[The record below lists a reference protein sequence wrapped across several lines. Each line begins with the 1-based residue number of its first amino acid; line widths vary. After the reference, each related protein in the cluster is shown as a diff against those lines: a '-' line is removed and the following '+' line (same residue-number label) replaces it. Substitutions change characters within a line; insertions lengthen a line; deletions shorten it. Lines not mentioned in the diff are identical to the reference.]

1 LKEFGKIVKKEFLMK
16 IFLLLSLLF
25 SLLCSQFT
33 FASTTG
39 RLAGRVTDSAT
50 GDPLPFVNVVI
61 MGTTMGAATDINGYY
76 SIINVPPGNYEV
88 KASAI
93 GYNSVTFQGVRIS
106 IDLTTTINFQL
117 AEASV
122 ELGEEVV
129 VIATKPLV
137 KMDLTA
143 STSIVGDDV
152 ISQLPVADVQDILRL
167 QAGVVVSG
175 GNIHIRGGRA
185 NQVAYQID
193 GVPVT
198 DVYDGSS
205 TINVNQNSIQE
216 LQVISGAF
224 NAEYGQ
230 AQSGVVNLVTKDG
243 SNTLSGNI
251 QAYSGDYVSDKTDIY
266 QNIDDINPVGIRNI
280 EGSLSGPILK
290 DELFFYVNGRYY
302 FNSGY
307 LYGRRFYLV
316 SDRAIQ
322 DPITQQYIVQGN
334 GDGEFDSMNESETF
348 YGQGKITYRLF
359 QGLRLSF
366 NYLLE
371 QREYQDYDHF
381 YKQTPDNNLQ
391 RFNKSYTNIFAIN
404 HAMSASSFYT
414 LNLSYAF
421 KDYRQYLFE
430 EIYTGNPVKPT
441 NYEDNSTVITPPY
454 SFAVGGTN
462 NNRFTR
468 NTGTY
473 GAKLDWTSQLNQE
486 INIQFGGDY
495 RLNKI
500 YLENINLVP
509 MLDENG
515 QRVVPYNV
523 AIPSFTATDYDTYQ
537 RNPSEIAGYIQ
548 SKFEAFNL
556 IFNLG
561 VRVDHFIPDGVV
573 LNDDLSDG
581 GIRYT
586 IDDPN
591 IYNPLKPNN
600 KFYDLNGNGVQDEGE
615 RTKTLEERE
624 AYWYKN
630 ASAKTQISPRVGL
643 AFPISANGVV
653 HFSYGH
659 FLQLPRYEYLF
670 QNPRFKLGV
679 NSGNAGLFGNSD
691 LKPQKT
697 VKGEI
702 GLQQQIGD
710 DMSVDATVFFEDFRN
725 LTGTQTQDVVVFGG
739 AQTYSQYINS
749 DFGYAR
755 GFVVKFTKRF
765 SDGLAAYI
773 DYTYSDTKGNASDP
787 ADSRN
792 AALGGALPE
801 TFIAPLNWDQT
812 HTLNVSMAYTK
823 TNDWGFSVIGNFFS
837 GQPFTPAVNKNTRV
851 TQNAFPRNSSSKPTI
866 INVDMRLYKD
876 FELSGALLTVF
887 FRVFN
892 LLDFDNPVN
901 IYSDTGDPFF
911 TFAKLEAEKINPTLY
926 NNTLD
931 ELFTNPTFFSAPRR
945 AEIGLGFNF

>member
-1 LKEFGKIVKKEFLMK
+1 MK
-16 IFLLLSLLF
+16 IFSQIILSLLLV
-25 SLLCSQFT
+25 SNQII
-33 FASTTG
+33 FAGTTG
-39 RLAGRVTDSAT
+39 RLAGRVTDAA
-50 GDPLPFVNVVI
+50 GEPLPFVNVVI
-61 MGTTMGAATDINGYY
+61 MGTTLGAATDIDGYY
-76 SIINVPPGNYEV
+76 SIINVPPGNYEI

-93 GYNSVTFQGVRIS
+93 GYNSVTYQDVKVS
-106 IDLTTTINFQL
+106 IDLTTTIDFQL

-122 ELGEEVV
+122 ELGEDVV

-152 ISQLPVADVQDILRL
+152 ISQLPVAEVQDVLKL

-205 TINVNQNSIQE
+205 VINVNQNSVQE

-243 SNTLSGNI
+243 SNEFNGNL
-251 QAYSGDYVSDKTDIY
+251 QLYSGDYVSDRTDIFT
-266 QNIDDINPVGIRNI
+266 NVDDLNPVGIRNI
-280 EGSLSGPILK
+280 EGSLSGPILQ
-290 DELFFYVNGRYY
+290 DQLFFYLNGRYY
-302 FNSGY
+302 YNSGY
-307 LYGRRFYLV
+307 LYGQRVYLI
-316 SDRAIQ
+316 SDRAFENS
-322 DPITQQYIVQGN
+322 ITQEFEVQSN
-334 GDGEFDSMNESETF
+334 GDGEFVSMNESETI
-348 YGQGKITYRLF
+348 YGQGKLTYQLF
-359 QGLRLSF
+359 QGFKLSY

-371 QREYQDYDHF
+371 QRDYFDYDHNN
-381 YKQTPDNNLQ
+381 KLTPDNNLQ
-391 RFNKSYTNIFAIN
+391 RFNKSYTNIFSIN
-404 HAMSASSFYT
+404 HALTSNSFYT
-414 LNLSYAF
+414 LNLSYAYR
-421 KDYRQYLFE
+421 DYRQYLFE
-430 EIYTGNPVKPT
+430 EIYTGNPAKPT
-441 NYEDNSTVITPPY
+441 NYEDNSTVVTPPY

-462 NNRFTR
+462 NNRFVR

-473 GAKLDWTSQLNQE
+473 GAKLDWTSQLTQE
-486 INIQFGGDY
+486 INLQFGGDY
-495 RLNKI
+495 RYNQI
-500 YLENINLVP
+500 FLENINLVP
-509 MLDENG
+509 MVDENG
-515 QRVVPYNV
+515 QKVTPYNV
-523 AIPSFTATDYDTYQ
+523 DIPLISSTDYDTYTHEP
-537 RNPSEIAGYIQ
+537 NEIAGYVQ

-561 VRVDHFIPDGVV
+561 LRVDYFQPDGVV
-573 LNDDLSDG
+573 LNDP
-581 GIRYT
+581 T
-586 IDDPN
+586 DPN

-600 KFYDLNGNGVQDEGE
+600 RFNDANGNGVQDPGE
-615 RTKTLEERE
+615 ATKTLEERE
-624 AYWYKN
+624 TYWYSD
-630 ASAKTQISPRVGL
+630 ASSKTQVSPRVGL

-659 FLQLPRYEYLF
+659 FLQLPRYEYLY
-670 QNPRFKLGV
+670 QNPKFKLGV
-679 NSGNAGLFGNSD
+679 NSGNAGLFGNAD
-691 LKPQKT
+691 LEPQQT

-749 DFGYAR
+749 DFGSSR
-755 GFVVKFTKRF
+755 GFVLKFTKRF
-765 SDGLAAYI
+765 SGGFAAYL

-812 HTLNVSMAYTK
+812 HTLNVSLAYSQA
-823 TNDWGFSVIGNFFS
+823 NDWGFSLIGNFFS
-837 GQPFTPAVNKNTRV
+837 GQPYTPAVNKNTRV
-851 TQNAFPRNSSSKPTI
+851 TQNAFPRNSADKPTI
-866 INVDMRLYKD
+866 VNVDLRVYKD
-876 FELSGALLTVF
+876 FEIASGTLLSVF
-887 FRVFN
+887 LRVFN

-901 IYSDTGDPFF
+901 IYTDTGDPFF
-911 TFAKLEAEKINPTLY
+911 TFAKLEAEKINPTMY

-931 ELFTNPTFFSAPRR
+931 ELYTNPTYFSEPRR
-945 AEIGLGFNF
+945 VELGLGLNF

>member
-1 LKEFGKIVKKEFLMK
+1 MNVKQEHLMK
-16 IFLLLSLLF
+16 IFTQILLSILMI
-25 SLLCSQFT
+25 SNQII
-33 FASTTG
+33 FAGTTG
-39 RLAGRVTDSAT
+39 RLAGRVVDDT
-50 GDPLPFVNVVI
+50 GEPLPFVNVVI
-61 MGTTMGAATDINGYY
+61 MGTTLGAATDIDGYY
-76 SIINVPPGNYEV
+76 SIINVPPGTYEV

-93 GYNSVTFQGVRIS
+93 GYNSVTYQDVKIS
-106 IDLTTTINFQL
+106 IDLTTTIDFQL
-117 AEASV
+117 SEASV

-152 ISQLPVADVQDILRL
+152 ISQLPVAEIQDVLKL
-167 QAGVVVSG
+167 QAGVVISG
-175 GNIHIRGGRA
+175 GNIHIRGGRS

-205 TINVNQNSIQE
+205 VINVNQNSVQE

-243 SNTLSGNI
+243 SNDFNANI
-251 QAYSGDYVSDKTDIY
+251 QMYSGDYVSDKTDVFT
-266 QNIDDINPVGIRNI
+266 NVDDLNPVGIRNI
-280 EGSLSGPILK
+280 EGSLSGPILQ
-290 DELFFYVNGRYY
+290 DELFFYLNGRYY
-302 FNSGY
+302 YNTGY
-307 LYGRRFYLV
+307 LYGQRVYLI
-316 SDRAIQ
+316 SDRAFEN
-322 DPITQQYIVQGN
+322 PITQQFEVQSN
-334 GDGEFDSMNESETF
+334 GDGEFVSMNESETI
-348 YGQGKITYRLF
+348 YGQGKLTYRLF
-359 QGLRLSF
+359 EGVKLSY

-371 QREYQDYDHF
+371 HRDYQDYDHF
-381 YKQTPDNNLQ
+381 NKLTPDNNLL
-391 RFNKSYTNIFAIN
+391 RFNKSYTNIFTIN
-404 HAMSASSFYT
+404 HAVESNSFYT

-421 KDYRQYLFE
+421 RDYRQYLFE
-430 EIYTGNPVKPT
+430 EIYTGNSAKPT
-441 NYEDNSTVITPPY
+441 NYEDNSTVVTPPY
-454 SFAVGGTN
+454 SFGVGGTN
-462 NNRFTR
+462 NNRFVR

-473 GAKLDWTSQLNQE
+473 GAKLDWTTQLNQE
-486 INIQFGGDY
+486 INLQFGGDY
-495 RLNKI
+495 RRNQI

-509 MLDENG
+509 MLDVNG
-515 QRVVPYNV
+515 QKVNPYNV
-523 AIPSFTATDYDTYQ
+523 EIPAIASTDYDTYDHK
-537 RNPSEIAGYIQ
+537 PDEISGYVQ

-561 VRVDHFIPDGVV
+561 LRVDYFQPDGVI
-573 LNDDLSDG
+573 LNDP
-581 GIRYT
+581 T
-586 IDDPN
+586 DPN

-600 KFYDLNGNGVQDEGE
+600 RFNDANGNGVQDPGE
-615 RTKTLEERE
+615 ATKTLAERE
-624 AYWYKN
+624 SYWYSD
-630 ASAKTQISPRVGL
+630 ASAKTQVSPRVGL

-659 FLQLPRYEYLF
+659 FLQLPRYEYLY

-679 NSGNAGLFGNSD
+679 NSGNAGLFGNTD
-691 LKPQKT
+691 LEPQQT

-710 DMSVDATVFFEDFRN
+710 DMSVDATVFFEDFRD

-765 SDGLAAYI
+765 TGGFAAYL
-773 DYTYSDTKGNASDP
+773 DYTFSDTKGNASDP

-812 HTLNVSMAYTK
+812 HTLNVSLAYSK
-823 TNDWGFSVIGNFFS
+823 SNDWGFSLIGNFFS
-837 GQPFTPAVNKNTRV
+837 GQPYTPSVNKNTRV
-851 TQNAFPRNSSSKPTI
+851 TQNAFPRNSSDKPTI
-866 INVDMRLYKD
+866 VNVDLRVYKD
-876 FELSGALLTVF
+876 FEITTGTLLSVF
-887 FRVFN
+887 LRVFN

-901 IYSDTGDPFF
+901 IYTDTGDPFF
-911 TFAKLEAEKINPTLY
+911 TFAKLEAEKINPVMY

-931 ELFTNPTFFSAPRR
+931 ELYTNPTYFSEPRR
-945 AEIGLGFNF
+945 VELGLGLNF

>member
-1 LKEFGKIVKKEFLMK
+1 MK
-16 IFLLLSLLF
+16 IISQIILSILIL
-25 SLLCSQFT
+25 SNQFT
-33 FASTTG
+33 YAGTTG
-39 RLAGRVTDSAT
+39 RLAGRVTDAAT

-61 MGTTMGAATDINGYY
+61 VGTTLGAATDIDGYY
-76 SIINVPPGNYEV
+76 SIINVPPGNYVV

-93 GYNSVTFQGVRIS
+93 GYNSVSFQDVKVS
-106 IDLTTTINFQL
+106 IDLTTTIDFQL

-137 KMDLTA
+137 RMDLTS
-143 STSIVGDDV
+143 STAIVGDDV
-152 ISQLPVADVQDILRL
+152 ISQLPVAEVQDVLRL
-167 QAGVVVSG
+167 QAGVVISAG
-175 GNIHIRGGRA
+175 GDIHIRGGRA
-185 NQVAYQID
+185 NQIAYQID

-205 TINVNQNSIQE
+205 TINVNQNAIQE

-243 SNTLSGNI
+243 NNTFAGNV
-251 QAYSGDYVSDKTDIY
+251 QAYSGDYVSDKSDVFT
-266 QNIDDINPVGIRNI
+266 NIDDINPVGIRNI
-280 EGSLSGPILK
+280 EGSLSGPVIN
-290 DELFFYVNGRYY
+290 DELFFYLNGRYY
-302 FNSGY
+302 FNSGS
-307 LYGRRFYLV
+307 LYGERVYLI
-316 SDRAIQ
+316 SDRAIE
-322 DPITQQYIVQGN
+322 DPQTQQFTVQQN
-334 GDGEFDSMNESETF
+334 GDGAYVSMNESETI

-359 QGLRLSF
+359 QGLKLSY

-371 QREYQDYDHF
+371 QRDYQDYDHF

-404 HAMSASSFYT
+404 HALSSSSFYT
-414 LNLSYAF
+414 LNLSYSF
-421 KDYRQYLFE
+421 RDYRQYLFE
-430 EIYTGNPVKPT
+430 EIYTGNPSKPT
-441 NYEDNSTVITPPY
+441 NYEDNSTVVTPPY

-462 NNRFTR
+462 MNRFVR
-468 NTGTY
+468 NTGAY
-473 GAKLDWTSQLNQE
+473 GTKLDWSTQLNQE
-486 INIQFGGDY
+486 INLQFGGDY
-495 RLNKI
+495 RYNKI

-509 MLDENG
+509 MTDENG
-515 QRVVPYNV
+515 QRVTPYNV
-523 AIPSFTATDYDTYQ
+523 MIPSITSTDYDTYQ
-537 RNPSEIAGYIQ
+537 HEPNEIAGYVQ

-561 VRVDHFIPDGVV
+561 IRIDYFQPDGVV

-600 KFYDLNGNGVQDEGE
+600 RFNDLNGNGVQDPGE
-615 RTKTLEERE
+615 ATKTLADRE
-624 AYWYKN
+624 VYWYKE
-630 ASAKTQISPRVGL
+630 ASAKTQVSPRVGL

-659 FLQLPRYEYLF
+659 FLQLPRYEYLY
-670 QNPRFKLGV
+670 QNPKFKLGV
-679 NSGNAGLFGNSD
+679 NSGNAGLFGNAD

-702 GLQQQIGD
+702 GIQQQIGD
-710 DMSVDATVFFEDFRN
+710 DISVDATVFFEDFRN

-755 GFVVKFTKRF
+755 GFVLKFSKRF
-765 SDGLAAYI
+765 SGGLSAYI

-792 AALGGALPE
+792 ATLGGALPE

-812 HTLNVSMAYTK
+812 HTLNLSIAYTQ
-823 TNDWGFSVIGNFFS
+823 TRDWGFSVIGNFFS
-837 GQPFTPAVNKNTRV
+837 GQPYTPAVNKNTRV
-851 TQNAFPRNSSSKPTI
+851 TQNAFPRNSANKPTI
-866 INVDMRLYKD
+866 INLDLRVYKD
-876 FELSGALLTVF
+876 FEISNTLLTVF
-887 FRVFN
+887 LRVFN

-901 IYSDTGDPFF
+901 VYTDTGDPYF
-911 TFAKLEAEKINPTLY
+911 TFAKLEAERINPTLY

-931 ELFTNPTFFSAPRR
+931 ELYTDPTFFSEPRKV
-945 AEIGLGFNF
+945 EIGLGFNF

>member
-1 LKEFGKIVKKEFLMK
+1 MK
-16 IFLLLSLLF
+16 IFLQILLSLCF
-25 SLLCSQFT
+25 IFYQFT
-33 FASTTG
+33 FAGTTG
-39 RLAGRVTDSAT
+39 RLAGRVTDAAT
-50 GDPLPFVNVVI
+50 GEPLPFVNVVI
-61 MGTTMGAATDINGYY
+61 VGTTLGAATDIDGYY
-76 SIINVPPGNYEV
+76 SIINVPPGNYVV

-93 GYNSVTFQGVRIS
+93 GYNSVSFQDVKVS
-106 IDLTTTINFQL
+106 IDLTTTIDFQL

-137 KMDLTA
+137 RMDLTS
-143 STSIVGDDV
+143 STAIVGDDV
-152 ISQLPVADVQDILRL
+152 ISQLPVAEVQDVLRL
-167 QAGVVVSG
+167 QAGVVVSAG
-175 GNIHIRGGRA
+175 GDIHIRGGRA
-185 NQVAYQID
+185 NQIAYQID

-205 TINVNQNSIQE
+205 TINVNQNAIQE

-243 SNTLSGNI
+243 NNTFAGNV
-251 QAYSGDYVSDKTDIY
+251 QAYSGDYVSDKSDVFT
-266 QNIDDINPVGIRNI
+266 NIDDINPVGIRNI
-280 EGSLSGPILK
+280 EGSLSGPIIN
-290 DELFFYVNGRYY
+290 DELFFYLNSRYY
-302 FNSGY
+302 FNSGS
-307 LYGRRFYLV
+307 LYGERIYLI
-316 SDRAIQ
+316 SDRAIE
-322 DPITQQYIVQGN
+322 DPLTQQFTVQQN
-334 GDGEFDSMNESETF
+334 GDGAYVSMNESETI

-359 QGLRLSF
+359 QGLKLSY

-371 QREYQDYDHF
+371 KRDYQDYNHF

-404 HAMSASSFYT
+404 HAISSSSFYT
-414 LNLSYAF
+414 LNLSYSF
-421 KDYRQYLFE
+421 RDYRQYLFE
-430 EIYTGNPVKPT
+430 EIYTGNPSKPT
-441 NYEDNSTVITPPY
+441 NYEDNSTVVTPPY

-462 NNRFTR
+462 MNRFVR

-473 GAKLDWTSQLNQE
+473 GAKLDWSTQLNQE
-486 INIQFGGDY
+486 INLQFGGDY
-495 RLNKI
+495 RFNKI

-509 MLDENG
+509 MTDETG
-515 QRVVPYNV
+515 QRVTPFNV
-523 AIPSFTATDYDTYQ
+523 MIPSITSTDYDNYQ
-537 RNPSEIAGYIQ
+537 HQPNEIAGYVQ

-561 VRVDHFIPDGVV
+561 IRIDYFQPDGVV

-581 GIRYT
+581 GVRYT

-600 KFYDLNGNGVQDEGE
+600 RFNDLNGNGIQDEGE
-615 RTKTLEERE
+615 ATKSVEDRE
-624 AYWYKN
+624 AYWYKE
-630 ASAKTQISPRVGL
+630 ASAKTQVSPRVGL

-659 FLQLPRYEYLF
+659 FLQLPRYEYLY
-670 QNPRFKLGV
+670 QNPKFKLGV
-679 NSGNAGLFGNSD
+679 NSGNAGLFGNAD

-702 GLQQQIGD
+702 GIQQQIGD
-710 DMSVDATVFFEDFRN
+710 DISVDATVFFEDFRN
-725 LTGTQTQDVVVFGG
+725 LTGTQTQDIIVFGG

-755 GFVVKFTKRF
+755 GFVLKFSKRF
-765 SDGLAAYI
+765 SGGLSAYI
-773 DYTYSDTKGNASDP
+773 DYTFSDTKGNASDP

-792 AALGGALPE
+792 ATLGGALPE

-812 HTLNVSMAYTK
+812 HTLNLSIAYTQ
-823 TNDWGFSVIGNFFS
+823 TRDWGFSVIGNFFS
-837 GQPFTPAVNKNTRV
+837 GQPYTPAVNKNTRV
-851 TQNAFPRNSSSKPTI
+851 TQNAFPRNSANKPTI
-866 INVDMRLYKD
+866 VNLDLRIYKD
-876 FELSGALLTVF
+876 FEISNTLLTVF

-901 IYSDTGDPFF
+901 VYTDTGDPYF
-911 TFAKLEAEKINPTLY
+911 TFAKLEAERINPTLY

-931 ELFTNPTFFSAPRR
+931 ELYTDPTFFSEPRR
-945 AEIGLGFNF
+945 VEIGLGFNF